1 MGHKYL
7 SNYGGKEKSN
17 LEFFRF
23 WIIHAESIYGDSLH
37 HLIFQGFVG
46 IIGGC
51 LGNAVYDIH
60 TFYYLSKRRIAAV
73 QMGGVLV
80 HNEELGT
87 CGVGMSGSG
96 HGKHS
101 LGVL

>member
-1 MGHKYL
+1 M
-7 SNYGGKEKSN
+7 EKN
-17 LEFFRF
+17 PVVTITMEN
-23 WIIHAESIYGDSLH
+23 GD
-37 HLIFQGFVG
+37 
-46 IIGGC
+46 
-51 LGNAVYDIH
+51 AVYDIH

-96 HGKHS
+96 HG
-101 LGVL
+101 